1 MFQRTVLPDGPR
13 VISARMPGTRSLAV
27 AVTVLVGSREERR
40 TDAGLAHFMEHI
52 TFRGTRAY
60 PTSRAVSEAVEG
72 VGGTS
77 NASTGRESTV
87 YWTRLPVRH
96 AERAFDILG
105 ELLLRPILRDE
116 DVARE
121 RDIIVEEIRSYQD
134 DPAQHVFDLFDRTW
148 FGDTPLGWEI
158 AGDET
163 TVGAMDGDRIRGFW
177 SAAYRPDRM
186 VVAVAG
192 DLDHDEAV
200 RLVEAALA
208 PHDTGHQVGPVATR
222 SGSAA
227 GRSRPGAA
235 TGGPTQGREW
245 LPAPPTPC
253 ERLAIERRR
262 VAQAHLCLG
271 LPALPRDHAD
281 QWALELLSAVLGDGS
296 SSRLFLSVR
305 EEAGLAYDVHSFQVE
320 YQDAGVLGV
329 YAGVDPDDQV
339 QALTAILAELSRIRD
354 ERVPDAELEK
364 ARAYVS
370 GRLELR
376 LEDTRHMCSWLGSQE
391 ALHDRVLTPEEALDA
406 LASVTPGQVQDL
418 AGRLIRDES
427 LALAAITPRTG
438 GRALERALRLP

>member
-1 MFQRTVLPDGPR
+1 
-13 VISARMPGTRSLAV
+13 MPGTRSLAV

-40 TDAGLAHFMEHI
+40 RDAGLAHFMEHI
-52 TFRGTRAY
+52 TFRGTRAL

-87 YWTRLPVRH
+87 YWARLPVRH
-96 AERAFDILG
+96 ADRAFEVLG
-105 ELLLRPILRDE
+105 ELLLRPLLRDE

-121 RDIIVEEIRSYQD
+121 RDIIIEEIRSFQD
-134 DPAQHVFDLFDRTW
+134 DPGQHVFDLFDRTW

-158 AGDET
+158 AGDES
-163 TVGAMDGDRIRGFW
+163 TVGAMDGERIRSFW
-177 SAAYRPDRM
+177 SGTYRPERM

-192 DLDHDEAV
+192 DLDHEDAV
-200 RLVEAALA
+200 RL
-208 PHDTGHQVGPVATR
+208 ATR
-222 SGSAA
+222 ALGDDAPDPTPSGSA
-227 GRSRPGAA
+227 RV
-235 TGGPTQGREW
+235 REW
-245 LPAPPTPC
+245 LPAPSAPC
-253 ERLAIERRR
+253 GRLAVERRR
-262 VAQAHLCLG
+262 TAQAHLCLG
-271 LPALPRDHAD
+271 VPALRRDHPE

-305 EEAGLAYDVHSFQVE
+305 EDAGLAYDVHSFQVE

-329 YAGVDPDDQV
+329 YAGVDPDDLGE
-339 QALTAILAELSRIRD
+339 ALSAILAELARIRD

-391 ALHDRVLTPEEALDA
+391 ALHDRVLTPDEALDA
-406 LASVTPGQVQDL
+406 LAAVTAEQIQDL
-418 AGRLIRDES
+418 AGRLIRDEALS
-427 LALAAITPRTG
+427 LSVISPRVG
-438 GRALERALRLP
+438 GRALDRALRLP

>member
-1 MFQRTVLPDGPR
+1 MFQRTELPDGPR

-27 AVTVLVGSREERR
+27 SVTVLVGSREERR
-40 TDAGLAHFMEHI
+40 RDAGLAHFMEHI
-52 TFRGTRAY
+52 TFRGTQAL

-87 YWTRLPVRH
+87 YWARLPVRH
-96 AERAFDILG
+96 AARAFDVLG
-105 ELLLRPILRDE
+105 ELLLRPLLRDE

-121 RDIIVEEIRSYQD
+121 RDIIIEEIRSYQD
-134 DPAQHVFDLFDRTW
+134 DPGQHVFDLFDRTW

-158 AGDET
+158 AGDED
-163 TVGAMDGDRIRGFW
+163 TVGALDGERIRTFW
-177 SAAYRPDRM
+177 SGAYRPERM

-200 RLVEAALA
+200 SLTRAAMA
-208 PHDTGHQVGPVATR
+208 
-222 SGSAA
+222 SGASAGA
-227 GRSRPGAA
+227 GASGA
-235 TGGPTQGREW
+235 GQREW
-245 LPAPPTPC
+245 PPAPPAPC
-253 ERLAIERRR
+253 GRLSALRRR
-262 VAQAHLCLG
+262 TAQAHLCLG
-271 LPALPRDHAD
+271 VPALPRDHPD

-329 YAGVDPDDQV
+329 YAGVDPDDQER
-339 QALTAILAELSRIRD
+339 ALAAILAELARMRD
-354 ERVPDAELEK
+354 DRVPKSELDK
-364 ARAYVS
+364 ARAYVC

-391 ALHDRVLTPEEALDA
+391 ALHDRVLTPEEALEA
-406 LASVTPGQVQDL
+406 LAAVTAEQVQDL

-427 LALAAITPRTG
+427 LSLAIISPRAG
-438 GRALERALRLP
+438 ERALTRALRLP

>member
-1 MFQRTVLPDGPR
+1 
-13 VISARMPGTRSLAV
+13 MPGTRSLAV

-40 TDAGLAHFMEHI
+40 SDAGLAHFMEHI
-52 TFRGTRAY
+52 TFRGTRSL

-96 AERAFDILG
+96 AARAFDVLG
-105 ELLLRPILRDE
+105 ELLMRPLLRDE

-121 RDIIVEEIRSYQD
+121 RDIIIEEIRSFQD
-134 DPAQHVFDLFDRTW
+134 DPGQHVFDLFDRTW

-158 AGDET
+158 AGDES
-163 TVGAMDGDRIRGFW
+163 TVGAMDGERIRSFW
-177 SAAYRPDRM
+177 AGTYRPDRL
-186 VVAVAG
+186 VIAVAG

-200 RLVEAALA
+200 RLASGAFRADAALVDA
-208 PHDTGHQVGPVATR
+208 P
-222 SGSAA
+222 
-227 GRSRPGAA
+227 SRP
-235 TGGPTQGREW
+235 REW
-245 LPAPPTPC
+245 LPAPPAPC
-253 ERLAIERRR
+253 GRLAVERKRT
-262 VAQAHLCLG
+262 AQAHLCLG
-271 LPALPRDHAD
+271 VPALPRDHPD

-305 EEAGLAYDVHSFQVE
+305 EEAGLAYDVHSFQSE

-329 YAGVDPDDQV
+329 YAGVDPDDLPRT
-339 QALTAILAELSRIRD
+339 LTAVLTELARMRD
-354 ERVPDAELEK
+354 ERVPEAELEK

-391 ALHDRVLTPEEALDA
+391 AHHERVLTPDEALGA
-406 LASVTPGQVQDL
+406 LAAVTADQVQDL
-418 AGRLIRDES
+418 AGRLIRDEALS
-427 LALAAITPRTG
+427 LSVISPRAAHRT
-438 GRALERALRLP
+438 LERAFHLP

>member
-1 MFQRTVLPDGPR
+1 MFQRSVLPGGLR
-13 VISARMPGTRSLAV
+13 VISARMPGTRSLAI

-40 TDAGLAHFMEHI
+40 RDAGLAHFMEHI

-60 PTSRAVSEAVEG
+60 PTSRALSEAVEG

-87 YWTRLPVRH
+87 YWARLPVRH
-96 AERAFDILG
+96 AARAFDVMG
-105 ELLLRPILRDE
+105 ELLLHPTLRDD

-121 RDIIVEEIRSYQD
+121 RDIIIEEIRSYRD

-163 TVGAMDGDRIRGFW
+163 TVGAMDGARIRGFW
-177 SAAYRPDRM
+177 ATGYRPDRM

-192 DLDHDEAV
+192 DLDHEEAV
-200 RLVEAALA
+200 RLAQEALA
-208 PHDTGHQVGPVATR
+208 TDASPDGRGQAEAVAQ
-222 SGSAA
+222 
-227 GRSRPGAA
+227 
-235 TGGPTQGREW
+235 GGPTQGREW

-253 ERLAIERRR
+253 GRLTLQRRH
-262 VAQAHLCLG
+262 VAQAQLCVG
-271 LPALPRDHAD
+271 LPALPRDHPD
-281 QWALELLSAVLGDGS
+281 QWALELLGAVLGDGS

-305 EEAGLAYDVHSFQVE
+305 EDAGLAYDVHTFQVE

-329 YAGVDPDDQV
+329 YAGVDPDHQAK
-339 QALTAILAELSRIRD
+339 ALTAIVAELARVRD
-354 ERVPDAELEK
+354 EPVSDAELDK

-406 LASVTPGQVQDL
+406 LASVTPAQVQDL
-418 AGRLIRDES
+418 AGRLVRDEA
-427 LALAAITPRTG
+427 LALAIITPRAGT
-438 GRALERALRLP
+438 RALERALRLP

>member
-1 MFQRTVLPDGPR
+1 MGGMFQRSVLPGGPR
-13 VISARMPGTRSLAV
+13 IISARMPGTRSLAV
-27 AVTVLVGSREERR
+27 AVTVLVGSREELRR
-40 TDAGLAHFMEHI
+40 DAGLAHFMEHI
-52 TFRGTRAY
+52 TFRGTRAL

-87 YWTRLPVRH
+87 YWARLPVRH
-96 AERAFDILG
+96 AARAFDVLG
-105 ELLLRPILRDE
+105 ELLLRPLLRDE

-121 RDIIVEEIRSYQD
+121 RDIIIEEIRSFQD
-134 DPAQHVFDLFDRTW
+134 DPGQHVFDLFDRTW

-163 TVGAMDGDRIRGFW
+163 TVGAMDGERIRSFW
-177 SAAYRPDRM
+177 AGAYRPDRL

-192 DLDHDEAV
+192 DLDHEEAV
-200 RLVEAALA
+200 RL
-208 PHDTGHQVGPVATR
+208 ATDAFELDA
-222 SGSAA
+222 S
-227 GRSRPGAA
+227 AA
-235 TGGPTQGREW
+235 TGPTPGGPREW
-245 LPAPPTPC
+245 LPAPPAPC
-253 ERLAIERRR
+253 GRIAVERKRT
-262 VAQAHLCLG
+262 AQAHLCLG
-271 LPALPRDHAD
+271 VPALPRDHPD

-305 EEAGLAYDVHSFQVE
+305 EEAGLAYDVHSFQAE

-329 YAGVDPDDQV
+329 YAGVDPDDLT
-339 QALTAILAELSRIRD
+339 QALSAILVELARIRD
-354 ERVPDAELEK
+354 EQVPDAELEK

-391 ALHDRVLTPEEALDA
+391 ALHDRVLTPDEALGA
-406 LASVTPGQVQDL
+406 LAAVTPAQVQDL

-427 LALAAITPRTG
+427 LSLSVIAPRATE
-438 GRALERALRLP
+438 RALERALRLP